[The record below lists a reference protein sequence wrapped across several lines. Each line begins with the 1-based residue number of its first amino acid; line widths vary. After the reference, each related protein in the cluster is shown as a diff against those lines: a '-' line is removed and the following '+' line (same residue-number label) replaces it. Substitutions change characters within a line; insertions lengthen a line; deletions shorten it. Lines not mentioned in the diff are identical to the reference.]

1 MGRKLPPPIIL
12 KVEGLSQG
20 PTNTFVDDFTGEV
33 LPVLSSEQRQGKTI
47 SGNEADLERHRL
59 KEAKRKAVLKL
70 SGLLPTKAET
80 IGRLVTPTLP
90 NQRPFAKLTVKGKPI
105 ALFITSTNPIRRGH

>member
-80 IGRLVTPTLP
+80 VGRLVTPTLI
-90 NQRPFAKLTVKGKPI
+90 NQRPIATLEVNGKSI
-105 ALFITSTNPIRRGH
+105 ALYIPIKDPIRRW